1 MTQAGTNP
9 VGDAFLVLVCHNAI
23 AGFVPEGDASD
34 GSEMLQRREKI
45 LEHDDDFTQEEIY
58 CPEKRFESVAQDGVG
73 RITPNELH
81 DLIKNIFYDERKPLC
96 LGVESLSKIDPQR
109 TGTMN
114 FQLFLQM
121 VRLGRVRTL
130 ELLRIQAGADDNCVD
145 FDIHAHFAV
154 APSRAQSSAQGK
166 PQPPPRSAPGAA
178 GSEGATTGSSSTAKP
193 PPHQP
198 SSVITAP
205 SQRTNQEDEGICTT
219 SDAGQGSLRG
229 QNV

>member
-1 MTQAGTNP
+1 MAQRCSRDVKIFSSTMMSSHKKGFIVPKRALSRWPRMALAESPPTSSTTSSRTFSTN
-9 VGDAFLVLVCHNAI
+9 
-23 AGFVPEGDASD
+23 
-34 GSEMLQRREKI
+34 
-45 LEHDDDFTQEEIY
+45 
-58 CPEKRFESVAQDGVG
+58 
-73 RITPNELH
+73 
-81 DLIKNIFYDERKPLC
+81 ERKPLC
-96 LGVESLSKIDPQR
+96 LGVESLSKIDPQC

-114 FQLFLQM
+114 FQLLLQM
-121 VRLGRVRTL
+121 VRLGRVGAL

-154 APSRAQSSAQGK
+154 APSRAQSSGQGK

-219 SDAGQGSLRG
+219 SDAGQGSLQG